1 MNVSCWIGCPNNNGH
16 PICFYLM
23 EENRKREIEVYD
35 LCAAFG
41 GFVSRGLLVGG
52 SWGNSSNGGRWAS

>member
-1 MNVSCWIGCPNNNGH
+1 
-16 PICFYLM
+16 M